1 MLENFKFTKP
11 SQRSDYDLIKLT
23 YKQLTNLLH
32 FFSVLLT
39 LEGTYKTGEF
49 WTPVKLK
56 KSETEFKKKDSEDV
70 FGFCTEIFKQ
80 IDYSKLSKLDFNM
93 GNKTEEI
100 LHKESMYKEY
110 SELKKFFESNFNE
123 ERSKNS
129 YYEKLLHLHGRLD
142 HTYSKDGTVYGLAQR
157 FSTIVIN
164 YPRNIEK
171 MREYKEYDEIENILQ
186 RGYYFTDFESV
197 YTELLSKNS
206 FSWIKENVAKEDD
219 YKTESENIKKWEE
232 ASKTVFKINE
242 IYEPFSR
249 KLDFQK
255 PEQSL
260 EDLKIV
266 EIKIKDLKND
276 DKDYDIDKIDEALK
290 SIGSLKDS
298 LEKLSEQ
305 NKTLTIL
312 KLIPFVVF
320 FLFTLFLFI
329 SLI

>member
-1 MLENFKFTKP
+1 
-11 SQRSDYDLIKLT
+11 
-23 YKQLTNLLH
+23 
-32 FFSVLLT
+32 
-39 LEGTYKTGEF
+39 
-49 WTPVKLK
+49 
-56 KSETEFKKKDSEDV
+56 
-70 FGFCTEIFKQ
+70 
-80 IDYSKLSKLDFNM
+80 
-93 GNKTEEI
+93 
-100 LHKESMYKEY
+100 
-110 SELKKFFESNFNE
+110 
-123 ERSKNS
+123 SKNS
-129 YYEKLLHLHGRLD
+129 YNEKLLHLHGRLD
-142 HTYSKDGTVYGLAQR
+142 HTYSNDGTVYGLAQR
-157 FSTIVIN
+157 FGTIVIN

-305 NKTLTIL
+305 NKILTNL
-312 KLIPFVVF
+312 KLIPYVAFI
-320 FLFTLFLFI
+320 LFSLFLFI